1 MRHRRGQA
9 EFVPARGRGRRA
21 RRMVLGCALAAALLA
36 GCAPIVHQQGHIR
49 DAEVLAQI
57 EPGQQTREEV
67 ARLLGTPSAVGT
79 FDDRRWYYISRRT
92 ETTAFYEP
100 ELVNQERHRDRLRR
114 EGCRGGGR
122 LDVDRRGA
130 RESSRSKR
138 RARRAVAS
146 SASSSRSS
154 ATSAGRPRPTS
165 RTPPPVAPPSA
176 FGRIN
181 RRQTSR

>member
-1 MRHRRGQA
+1 MRHRRGHA

-57 EPGQQTREEV
+57 EPGEQTREEV

-100 ELVNQERHRDRLRR
+100 ELVDQ
-114 EGCRGGGR
+114 
-122 LDVDRRGA
+122 DVTVIAFDENGVVA
-130 RESSRSKR
+130 E
-138 RARRAVAS
+138 VAS
-146 SASSSRSS
+146 MSIEEARAIEPVEEESPTRGRELSFFEQIFGNI
-154 ATSAGRPRPTS
+154 GRPLST
-165 RTPPPVAPPSA
+165 
-176 FGRIN
+176 N
-181 RRQTSR
+181 Q